1 MRNTDQE
8 TCTRSEYQ
16 LETNDLI
23 LSSLMLKNGHTYF
36 KNRCNH
42 QIFKVCLSIFQH
54 DAWKGEKVMLE
65 F

>member
-8 TCTRSEYQ
+8 TCTLSEYQ

-23 LSSLMLKNGHTYF
+23 LSSLMLKNGQTYF
-36 KNRCNH
+36 KNCCNR